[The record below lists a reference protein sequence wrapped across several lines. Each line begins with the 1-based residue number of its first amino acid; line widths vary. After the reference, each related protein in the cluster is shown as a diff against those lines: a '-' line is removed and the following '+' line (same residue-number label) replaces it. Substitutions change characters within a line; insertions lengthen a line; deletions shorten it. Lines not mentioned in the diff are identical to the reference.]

1 MKSFINKINDIHEF
15 TYMLFTISVETAI
28 LAITLAIYYVTADG
42 LENTAYYTSV
52 ASDLLISVRDML
64 ISAVIFSVISE
75 YIIRA
80 YEK

>member
-1 MKSFINKINDIHEF
+1 MKSFISKINDIHEF

>member
-1 MKSFINKINDIHEF
+1 MKSFINKINDIHDF
-15 TYMLFTISVETAI
+15 TYMLFTISVETAF
-28 LAITLAIYYVTADG
+28 LAITLAIYYFTAAG

-64 ISAVIFSVISE
+64 ISAVVFSVISE
-75 YIIRA
+75 HIIRA

>member
-1 MKSFINKINDIHEF
+1 MKSFISKINDIHEF

-64 ISAVIFSVISE
+64 ISAVVFSVISE
-75 YIIRA
+75 YIVRA